1 MKSILKT
8 IAFSLCVFSFG
19 MMLSSKYNI
28 KSLLLLPKVS
38 NVIDSNKSINVDEE
52 EPTYPFKVSKYTQ
65 LYKYGKVYN
74 NPKYMHHY
82 FRLEQ
87 LKTMSVS
94 AGYIDFYLDDEKE
107 NITFCCTVHI
117 DAKDGDFAFDA
128 NSIMYF
134 VFTDGNIVDLKWV
147 KNEYGKLSFG
157 SKVNGYEMA
166 GVDARA
172 YFYLGGR
179 DRIKIF
185 LTKDLEKMILYN
197 PDKKHNT
204 TIELSEAKVNKEH
217 NPYGVKGVNSFF
229 EKIVENLESIYVHI
243 MKGHED
249 VLPIIQY
256 MELEKEI
263 RERNN
268 QQ

>member
-1 MKSILKT
+1 MRNIFRFF
-8 IAFSLCVFSFG
+8 AFSLCLVSLG
-19 MMLSSKYNI
+19 TILLSKSNI
-28 KSLLLLPKVS
+28 KSLLLLPKVTDIVEA
-38 NVIDSNKSINVDEE
+38 NVSVEPEEE
-52 EPTYPFKVSKYTQ
+52 EPTYPFKLSKYTQ
-65 LYKYGKVYN
+65 LYKYGRVYN

-87 LKTMSVS
+87 LNTMSVS
-94 AGYIDFYLDDEKE
+94 DGYIDFYLDDEKE

-128 NSIMYF
+128 NSIIYF
-134 VFTDGNIVDLKWV
+134 VFTDGTIVDLKWV
-147 KNEYGKLSFG
+147 KNEYGKLKFG

-185 LTKDLEKMILYN
+185 LTKDLKKMILYN

-204 TIELSEAKVNKEH
+204 TIELSEAKVNQEYY
-217 NPYGVKGVNSFF
+217 PYGVKSVNSFF
-229 EKIVENLESIYVHI
+229 GKIVENLEAIYVYT
-243 MKGHED
+243 MKGNED
-249 VLPIIQY
+249 VLPIIMY